1 MRGGTGIGYNLL
13 DRHRKDQRRA
23 YCLLLSSLIYF
34 LAILLDR
41 SLLTPQWKYDYR
53 PGPPSTH
60 VGIHNAK
67 KLTVSKLPSATLKKE
82 SAGECESLLHSHYKD
97 SHTTIETNGS
107 PHPHT
112 VVFAPPASQSIITK
126 HLIKDGVWE
135 PNLYRKIKQRIQPGM
150 TFLDVGANM
159 GLFSIYA
166 QSLGANVIAVEA
178 MHSNANFIRA
188 SECLN
193 SFLGSKKNPSPVP
206 PGNIYLY
213 NYAAHPAP
221 GAFDCNVK
229 GALNNRDDGQ
239 IWCKEK
245 NENHSK
251 IIDSSPP
258 PEPEW
263 EPQLAR
269 LDSMI
274 IDAVGPSHKI
284 DLMKI
289 DVEGFEQAVME
300 SASELHPP
308 PRGIVFEC
316 DAKQAKVKN
325 HSTLFWRRYL
335 KDHSDRCNGFTY
347 SIGEEPMICWGRK
360 LVRPDRSRG
369 HNSGDEEVKPRWK
382 TNPFTPNLQKHSSTG
397 IMTDKAS
404 EEKEMTSD
412 ERLTYLR
419 ERGILVETA
428 EDRRREQIKNIMNET
443 DVGIDGEEYEDLKFV
458 HIPHNESLPIKEL
471 SMKVPKNRS
480 TSTRVAEQGQVETFT
495 LVHPTESNKYISVN
509 IYLDEVGMLKRLPLN
524 KRAADIAS
532 KAGFNPAPSFH
543 GDIFLGRIKEDT
555 TVNVEWLRN
564 ATMANLEHQAARNE
578 ITGTNE
584 LQASADGEDGVA
596 KVEKGYSWTQTDEEI
611 EIVIS
616 LSSKDGSVIT
626 TKDVK
631 AGGLKVKYFSKKMNV
646 QFGGEELLSLQYF
659 ASVDPD
665 GCTWTL
671 DSTTS
676 GISLVITCEKV
687 DVVTW
692 PRITA

>member
-1 MRGGTGIGYNLL
+1 MRGGTGKGYNLL

-245 NENHSK
+245 NENYSK

-258 PEPEW
+258 SEPEW

-269 LDSMI
+269 LDSII

-347 SIGEEPMICWGRK
+347 SIGEEPMLYDFTFPYFPFVDAIALGTCGGGNFYLDCSGFAGEGLFMLFYRWSVHLFFTLSFVLGSRK

-382 TNPFTPNLQKHSSTG
+382 TNVFLSVMKQKC
-397 IMTDKAS
+397 
-404 EEKEMTSD
+404 
-412 ERLTYLR
+412 
-419 ERGILVETA
+419 
-428 EDRRREQIKNIMNET
+428 
-443 DVGIDGEEYEDLKFV
+443 FV
-458 HIPHNESLPIKEL
+458 FAL
-471 SMKVPKNRS
+471 
-480 TSTRVAEQGQVETFT
+480 
-495 LVHPTESNKYISVN
+495 
-509 IYLDEVGMLKRLPLN
+509 
-524 KRAADIAS
+524 
-532 KAGFNPAPSFH
+532 
-543 GDIFLGRIKEDT
+543 
-555 TVNVEWLRN
+555 
-564 ATMANLEHQAARNE
+564 
-578 ITGTNE
+578 
-584 LQASADGEDGVA
+584 
-596 KVEKGYSWTQTDEEI
+596 
-611 EIVIS
+611 
-616 LSSKDGSVIT
+616 SVIAFLT
-626 TKDVK
+626 I
-631 AGGLKVKYFSKKMNV
+631 FCRS
-646 QFGGEELLSLQYF
+646 F
-659 ASVDPD
+659 
-665 GCTWTL
+665 
-671 DSTTS
+671 
-676 GISLVITCEKV
+676 LV
-687 DVVTW
+687 
-692 PRITA
+692 